1 MSDIGSLQSSTIS
14 SSTITTAN
22 TLIKDKEDAQED
34 SSASIFETEDNVDIS
49 AQGVELSQ
57 TVEEASSSESAS
69 TDASSK
75 EASGAGGA
83 GEASESSESSTS
95 TAIEQQI
102 QQIEEQIA
110 ALQEEINELK
120 DKAKDDDSAAQV
132 LAAKQA
138 ELMSL
143 QGALQELL
151 LEQSE

>member
-1 MSDIGSLQSSTIS
+1 MSNIDSLQSSTIS
-14 SSTITTAN
+14 SSI
-22 TLIKDKEDAQED
+22 
-34 SSASIFETEDNVDIS
+34 
-49 AQGVELSQ
+49 
-57 TVEEASSSESAS
+57 
-69 TDASSK
+69 
-75 EASGAGGA
+75 
-83 GEASESSESSTS
+83 S

-102 QQIEEQIA
+102 QQLEEQIA
-110 ALQEEINELK
+110 ALQEEITELK